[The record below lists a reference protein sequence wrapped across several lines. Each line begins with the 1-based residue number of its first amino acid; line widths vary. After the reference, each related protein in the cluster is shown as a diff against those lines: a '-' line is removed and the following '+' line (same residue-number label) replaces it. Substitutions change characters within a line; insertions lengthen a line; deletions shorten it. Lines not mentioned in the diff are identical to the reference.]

1 MESVG
6 VDDLDRLPRVDRL
19 AAVGALVD
27 HDTARSPRER
37 GDLTPAARAGRGAAT
52 ERRGRG
58 DRGRDGAHLREAHRT
73 GKGQAGVAQGF
84 PGTLLEQSAHG
95 ARELRGKTLGPSAGR
110 RQVGTTTEATEAGAA
125 GARSSPPAPPAPA
138 SPPRP

>member
-1 MESVG
+1 MEPVG

-27 HDTARSPRER
+27 HDTARSTRER
-37 GDLTPAARAGRGAAT
+37 GGLAPAARAGRGATT

-58 DRGRDGAHLREAHRT
+58 DRGRDGVHFREAHRT

-84 PGTLLEQSAHG
+84 PGTLLEQSAHD
-95 ARELRGKTLGPSAGR
+95 ARELRGKTLEPSADGVKLVQLQDR
-110 RQVGTTTEATEAGAA
+110 KSTRLN
-125 GARSSPPAPPAPA
+125 SSHRTISYAVFCLKKK
-138 SPPRP
+138 